1 MCSERTIFAI
11 AALFPVS
18 SVDGVAAMADD
29 RTLKDERDR
38 SEVYLPSPTL
48 SELNAALTQRDDWEI
63 RKSCPAC
70 SVPSIRRF
78 ASIRYISYERCDSCG
93 FVFANPAP
101 PTAVV
106 SNFYNS
112 DFYDNYRTLEETRIG
127 EEPYFSVSAYTDPVR
142 LAGWLKCDKSASIL
156 DFGCGSGSFVALLRD
171 KFGFENVEGLE
182 LNKKSASI
190 ALRHYALELALDIND
205 LKQQQYDVV
214 ILFEVIEHITKPDEI
229 LSLCSRLLRPGGL
242 LFLTT
247 PSVRSIPGRY
257 FPSHC
262 GHYTGPSHVSLF
274 TETALTRLLARFR
287 FEIERLEIDRNRS
300 ILGNFVAKPVYNLD
314 FASPRSRTDV
324 NDALFSPNRFGRLLG
339 LMPSRSIGPVF
350 NRLRRLDGLM
360 ARAFMKVTG
369 RSFSDHLYVLAK
381 KIS

>member
-1 MCSERTIFAI
+1 MRLNFNLQLYWRTH
-11 AALFPVS
+11 L
-18 SVDGVAAMADD
+18 
-29 RTLKDERDR
+29 

-48 SELNAALTQRDDWEI
+48 SELNAKLTQRDDWEI

-70 SVPSIRRF
+70 DMLSIRRF
-78 ASIRYISYERCDSCG
+78 ASIRYISYEQCDSCG

-106 SNFYNS
+106 SDFYNS
-112 DFYDNYRTLEETRIG
+112 DFYNNYRTLEETRIG
-127 EEPYFSVSAYTDPVR
+127 EEPYFSISAYTDPVR

-156 DFGCGSGSFVALLRD
+156 DFGCGPGSFVALLRD

-190 ALRHYALELALDIND
+190 ALRHYALKLASDIND
-205 LKQQQYDVV
+205 LKHRQYDVV
-214 ILFEVIEHITKPDEI
+214 LLFEVIEHITKPDEV
-229 LSLCSRLLRPGGL
+229 LSLCSSLLRPGGL
-242 LFLTT
+242 LFITT

-262 GHYTGPSHVSLF
+262 NHFTGPSHVSLF
-274 TETALTRLLARFR
+274 TETALARLLARFS
-287 FEIERLEIDRNRS
+287 FDIERLEIDRNRS
-300 ILGNFVAKPVYNLD
+300 IFGNFVAKPVYNLD

-324 NDALFSPNRFGRLLG
+324 NDSLFSPNRFGRLLG
-339 LMPSRSIGPVF
+339 LKPSRSMGPIF
-350 NRLRRLDGLM
+350 NRLQRLDRLM
-360 ARAFMKVTG
+360 ARAFMIVTG

-381 KIS
+381 KNS